1 LPRNKP
7 DEPIYSPPASRAE
20 ERGIMDLIKIEW
32 EIIDDLQ
39 KKAKECVYDKHR
51 AQYYIAL
58 SSHARTLSQL
68 IRAAGVKTKD
78 TQDLALLL
86 KDVTKKVRKFVM
98 GSGRW
103 KRR

>member
-1 LPRNKP
+1 MEEKKLRRNKA
-7 DEPIYSPPASRAE
+7 DEPIYSPPASHAK
-20 ERGIMDLIKIEW
+20 ERGITDLINLEW
-32 EIIDDLQ
+32 EFIDELH

-51 AQYYIAL
+51 TQYYLSL

-86 KDVTKKVRKFVM
+86 KTIKKARKFVM
-98 GSGRW
+98 VSAR
-103 KRR
+103 